1 MARYYVKYGES
12 LGKIIFGTRKF
23 FQRKFAATR
32 ELLAAKRRGQA
43 NSLRIVPK
51 ITSLA
56 LIRKNNMSRIGK
68 KPILIPE
75 NVEIKIEN
83 QKVKILGPKGE
94 LEREIRPEIR
104 VELKEGKIFVLP
116 KIETKKTKAFWG
128 LTRTLLANAI
138 EGVTCGFEKKLQIEG
153 LGFRANLEEDNLVLK
168 VGFTNP
174 IKLKTP
180 EGIRFSIEKN
190 IITVSGIDKELVGK
204 TAAKIRKVK
213 PPEPYKGKG
222 IRYLGEV
229 VRKKVG
235 KKVAA
240 TTK

>member
-1 MARYYVKYGES
+1 
-12 LGKIIFGTRKF
+12 
-23 FQRKFAATR
+23 
-32 ELLAAKRRGQA
+32 
-43 NSLRIVPK
+43 
-51 ITSLA
+51 
-56 LIRKNNMSRIGK
+56 MSRIGK

-75 NVEIKIEN
+75 NVEVKIEG
-83 QKVKILGPKGE
+83 QKVIVKGPKGE
-94 LEREIRPEIR
+94 LSKEVRPEIK
-104 VELKEGKIFVLP
+104 VEIKGYNPPSTLPVKGEAPRKILVSP
-116 KIETKKTKAFWG
+116 QRETKQTKAFWG

-138 EGVTCGFEKKLQIEG
+138 EGVTVGFEKKLQIEG
-153 LGFRANLEEDNLVLK
+153 LGFKANLEEDNLVLK

-180 EGIRFSIEKN
+180 EGMRFSIEKN
-190 IITVSGIDKELVGK
+190 IITVSGIDKELVGQV
-204 TAAKIRKVK
+204 AAKIRKVK